1 MLPLDV
7 VAGQNSDVRATKTN
21 TPHNKKMQKPVFWV

>member
-7 VAGQNSDVRATKTN
+7 VTGQNSDVRATKKE
-21 TPHNKKMQKPVFWV
+21 TPHNKKRQKPVFWV